1 MKFPTNIT
9 KDHILKAIE
18 RIDQE
23 GIPSD
28 GDSRY
33 YDVIY
38 NSKKYPPKLI
48 VSYANNIANGTD
60 LDRNAFNGGK
70 DTQAFN
76 LLEKEGFSII
86 KKNTE
91 EMELP
96 RIFITPR
103 SGEQSSKNFEK
114 TIEIGFKKDD
124 LFLYLSEE
132 DKNNLINED
141 TLMIWG
147 VKPSLK
153 TRWGKMQ
160 EDDWVLFYQHGNITY
175 VGKLL
180 YKTHNKELADNLWG
194 ALNGEDGIL
203 VSWEYIFFVK
213 ELQKIN
219 MPYTVMADL
228 AGYVGSVVQG
238 FQSYS
243 NVGVQNMIAKYGSVE
258 KFFFNK
264 EPQSKVI
271 MSNEIIPVTNN
282 KYIDAIRTKPFVL
295 LAGLS
300 GTGKSRLVRTLA
312 FKSCKNEILRQ
323 NKRKPGNF
331 ELIPVRPNWHDSTEL
346 MGYVSRIGGEK
357 YITTTFLK
365 FIAKAWRYLDVPFF
379 LCIDEMN
386 LAPVEQYF
394 AEFLSIIE
402 TRQVKENLIQTDFL
416 ISKDALRTQ
425 MYMK

>member
-1 MKFPTNIT
+1 
-9 KDHILKAIE
+9 
-18 RIDQE
+18 
-23 GIPSD
+23 
-28 GDSRY
+28 
-33 YDVIY
+33 
-38 NSKKYPPKLI
+38 
-48 VSYANNIANGTD
+48 
-60 LDRNAFNGGK
+60 
-70 DTQAFN
+70 
-76 LLEKEGFSII
+76 
-86 KKNTE
+86 
-91 EMELP
+91 
-96 RIFITPR
+96 
-103 SGEQSSKNFEK
+103 
-114 TIEIGFKKDD
+114 
-124 LFLYLSEE
+124 
-132 DKNNLINED
+132 
-141 TLMIWG
+141 
-147 VKPSLK
+147 
-153 TRWGKMQ
+153 
-160 EDDWVLFYQHGNITY
+160 
-175 VGKLL
+175 
-180 YKTHNKELADNLWG
+180 
-194 ALNGEDGIL
+194 
-203 VSWEYIFFVK
+203 
-213 ELQKIN
+213 